1 MSNNFNNFNDESDLD
16 NKNID
21 MANKNNAPISNK
33 EIEKK
38 QDQENIYRKSEDDNK
53 ASSYLSVEFSD
64 AFFGK
69 ITSRIK

>member
-1 MSNNFNNFNDESDLD
+1 MSNNFNNFNDESDLN